1 MKVELTRLDDDF
13 HLQAANEDGL
23 TVETDGSPSIG
34 GHNKALRPMQMLL
47 ASLGSCSAIDV
58 IHLLRK
64 QRQELRDIKVTVTG
78 ERDTTKTPSP
88 FTAINVHYTLYGNIA
103 DNKAERAVSMSMEK
117 LCSVK
122 IMLDKAAQIT
132 WSWEKAD

>member
-1 MKVELTRLDDDF
+1 MTVELTRLDDDF

-34 GHNKALRPMQMLL
+34 GHNQALRPMQMLL
-47 ASLGSCSAIDV
+47 VSLGSCSAIDV

-78 ERDTTKTPSP
+78 ERDADKTPSP
-88 FTAINVHYTLYGNIA
+88 FTAIHVHYALFGEVA
-103 DNKAERAVSMSMEK
+103 DNKAERAVNMSMEK

-122 IMLDKAAQIT
+122 IMLDKAAKIT
-132 WSWEKAD
+132 WSWEKAG